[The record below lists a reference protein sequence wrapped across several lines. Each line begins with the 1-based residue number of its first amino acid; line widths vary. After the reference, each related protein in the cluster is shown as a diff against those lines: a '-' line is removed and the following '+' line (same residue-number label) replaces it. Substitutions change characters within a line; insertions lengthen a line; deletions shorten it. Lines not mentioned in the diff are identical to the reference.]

1 MCTTSFHARRE
12 DFFYLISCVQHEQ
25 NSRSVHA
32 AHWKTDVWFFGFWT
46 LNPRLHTAI
55 EFQGPTTPIRVL
67 NDFQVKLFG
76 TIPLVCPLLL
86 TKACFSHEAENQGTS
101 FLFPLPPPPPPPHP
115 LPPYFIFSRMLGV
128 ALHHLSAWD
137 RSTQKQQRTVT
148 CFQPPA
154 WSVKSN

>member
-101 FLFPLPPPPPPPHP
+101 FLFPLPPPPPPPPSSLFYIFPHAWRRT
-115 LPPYFIFSRMLGV
+115 PPSERLGQVNPETAKNCNMFSASSMKR
-128 ALHHLSAWD
+128 
-137 RSTQKQQRTVT
+137 
-148 CFQPPA
+148 
-154 WSVKSN
+154 

>member
-32 AHWKTDVWFFGFWT
+32 AHWKTYVWFFGFWT

-101 FLFPLPPPPPPPHP
+101 FLFPLPPPHPPPPSSLFYIFPHAWRRT
-115 LPPYFIFSRMLGV
+115 PPSERLGQVNPETAKNCNMFSASSMKR
-128 ALHHLSAWD
+128 
-137 RSTQKQQRTVT
+137 
-148 CFQPPA
+148 
-154 WSVKSN
+154 